1 MKKLTTA
8 LLLLGM
14 SSLWC
19 ATAHA
24 LTIDLIYEFD
34 GDLPSTDS
42 YGTVEITESGGDLN
56 FVITANTSLL
66 GSDADIHEFYFNL
79 ITVPTNLDISLSN
92 PAAAFEIPPTIAGGG
107 NLDFDYSINFGDG
120 APYYSQVAFT
130 LSADQTLSISD
141 LYEWT
146 DPNNTPPVLMAVHFQ
161 TTTENYIIGMGDSET
176 IGGDVAPVPE
186 PATMLL
192 FGTGLAGL
200 AGFVRK
206 KYSSSAS

>member
-1 MKKLTTA
+1 MKKSITT

-19 ATAHA
+19 ASAQA
-24 LTIDLIYEFD
+24 LTIDLNYEFD
-34 GDLPSTDS
+34 GDLPTTNS

-56 FVITANTSLL
+56 FVITANTVLL

-79 ITVPTNLDISLSN
+79 INAPTNLAITLGAPVSTLDDS
-92 PAAAFEIPPTIAGGG
+92 PTIAGGG

-120 APYYSQVAFT
+120 APSYDQVSFT
-130 LSADQTLSISD
+130 LSAVQTLSISD
-141 LYEWT
+141 LYQWSY
-146 DPNNTPPVLMAVHFQ
+146 PNNTPQVLMAVHFQ
-161 TTTENYIIGMGDSET
+161 ATTENNLIGMGDSET

-200 AGFVRK
+200 AGFARK
-206 KYSSSAS
+206 KYSSPTS